1 MTVVIGVLNVT
12 PDSFSD
18 GGRYVSLGAAVDH
31 AVELTGQGADYID
44 VGGESTRPGAVRVPA
59 EIEQERVI
67 PVVRALTDRGI
78 AVSIDTMNGSTAR
91 AAADAGAQIINDVS
105 GGLADPWMQQAVI
118 DSGLRYV
125 VMHWRGQADV
135 MDSLAH
141 YVDTASDVRRE
152 LLLRVAELVE
162 GGVDPAKIIVDPG
175 LGFAKDS
182 GQNWELL
189 AHLPVFRELGYP
201 VLVGASR
208 KRFVAEMLSDGMTM
222 EDRDEPSAVI
232 SALAAFEG
240 AWGVRVHNVLAT
252 RIALNVV
259 EAWQAGRG
267 ESSANTSAT
276 DAGGT
281 H

>member
-1 MTVVIGVLNVT
+1 VTVVIGVLNVT

-18 GGRYVSLGAAVDH
+18 GGKYVSLGAAVDH

-78 AVSIDTMNGSTAR
+78 GVSIDTMNGSTAR

-118 DSGLRYV
+118 DSGLRFV

-152 LLLRVAELVE
+152 LLLRVTELVE

-182 GQNWELL
+182 AQNWELL

-208 KRFVAEMLSDGMTM
+208 KRFVAEMLPDGMTM

-267 ESSANTSAT
+267 ESSATTSAS